1 MFSNVE
7 IGIDLGTAN
16 ILVYTKNKGI
26 IINEPSVVAVDT
38 ESNRVIAVG
47 AEAKRMIGK
56 TPEKIVA
63 IRPLRQGVIA
73 DFNMTADM
81 LRHIMKKV
89 SQKIGY
95 SIRKPNVVV
104 CTPSGSTSVERR
116 AIQDAVRLCGAKQ
129 VYLIEEPVAAA
140 VGSDLPVD
148 EPVAN
153 VIVDI
158 GGGNTEVAIIS
169 FGGVVTCNS
178 VRIGG
183 DQFDEDIIQ
192 YVRKRYNVLIGEHT
206 AEQVKFEIGYAL
218 VEHEVKT
225 MDIRGRD
232 LVTGLPKTI
241 SLRSTEIQETLKE
254 SLLHILE
261 AIRATLED
269 CPPELSGDIVDRG
282 VILTGG
288 GALLNGMQDW
298 LSQEIV
304 VPVHLAPNPLE
315 SVAIGTGRS
324 LSIIT
329 KLLKIAK

>member
-16 ILVYTKNKGI
+16 TLVYSKSKGI
-26 IINEPSVVAVDT
+26 IINEPSVVAIDT
-38 ESNRVIAVG
+38 ETNQVVAVG
-47 AEAKRMIGK
+47 TDAKRMIGK
-56 TPEKIVA
+56 TPGKIVA
-63 IRPLRQGVIA
+63 IRPLKKGVIA
-73 DFNMTADM
+73 DFNVTSEM
-81 LRHIMKKV
+81 LKHIMKKV
-89 SQKIGY
+89 GQKLGY
-95 SIRKPNVVV
+95 SMRKPNVVV

-116 AIQDAVRLCGAKQ
+116 AIQDAIRNCGAKQ
-129 VYLIEEPVAAA
+129 VHLIEEPVAAA
-140 VGSDLPVD
+140 IGSDLPVD

-183 DQFDEDIIQ
+183 DQLDEDIIQ
-192 YVRKRYNVLIGEHT
+192 YVRKTYNVLIGEHT
-206 AEQVKFEIGYAL
+206 AEQVKMEIGYCL
-218 VEHEVKT
+218 IDHTEQI
-225 MDIRGRD
+225 MDVRGRD

-241 SLRSTEIQETLKE
+241 TLRSTEIQETLRE

-288 GALLNGMQDW
+288 GSLLQGMQEW
-298 LSQEIV
+298 LSQEIF

-329 KLLKIAK
+329 KLQKLAK